1 MFTCVEYLKGLG
13 FHNNSFIIG
22 ALLTP
27 DYLNIR
33 HLPKNQLQSIKEKLN
48 NLIKQKPGFLLED
61 SYKNLLSY
69 ITTPYEANLSNSF
82 RQLALLDQRRGLDS
96 SKIFTELYQLKENN
110 YGQTI

>member
-1 MFTCVEYLKGLG
+1 MFNCVEYFKGLG

-27 DYLNIR
+27 SYLNIR
-33 HLPKNQLQSIKEKLN
+33 HLPKNQLQLIEEKLI
-48 NLIKQKPGFLLED
+48 NLINQKPGFLLED

-69 ITTPYEANLSNSF
+69 ITMPYEANLSNSF

-96 SKIFTELYQLKENN
+96 SKIFTELYKLND
-110 YGQTI
+110 